1 MLFPCRA
8 ETFSD
13 GNFPVVVGCDET
25 LGLWGSWKW
34 GRSGGGGGRGSRLSI
49 HTSESN
55 TQADESIAQQQLHR
69 SLYKAK
75 DTLKGIKQWC
85 LEAFRCPLILSGYC
99 LLLLYQCNLQ
109 ADTSIPSAKN
119 TSAVALEPPEDS
131 HADKKKCSLLR
142 ITFMIGCNSCLQT
155 DACNAVYVRY
165 T

>member
-25 LGLWGSWKW
+25 LGLWGSRKW
-34 GRSGGGGGRGSRLSI
+34 GRSGGAGSRLSI

-55 TQADESIAQQQLHR
+55 TQVDESIAQQQLHR

-85 LEAFRCPLILSGYC
+85 LEVFHCPLILSGYR
-99 LLLLYQCNLQ
+99 LPLLYQCNLQ
-109 ADTSIPSAKN
+109 ADTSIPSAKY
-119 TSAVALEPPEDS
+119 TSAVALERPPEDS
-131 HADKKKCSLLR
+131 YTDKKKCSLLR